1 MQEQNLKFLKEILSE
16 QYEEKIVENII
27 KGYDLKKPVT
37 LRVNT
42 IKTTVDNVKEELI
55 KDGIEYEEVNW
66 YKEALIIRNVKEDE
80 IKKLKIYE
88 NGDIYLQ
95 SLSSMLPP
103 IMLNPKEGENVLD
116 MTAAPGGKTTQM
128 AVITHNKAFI
138 TACEKN
144 KIRAERLK
152 YNLQKQGA
160 GCVNVMT
167 EDARRLSD
175 FFSFDKI
182 LLDAPCSGSGT
193 KNVFEERFSKELIKK
208 SSNVQEA
215 LLQKALKILKPGGEM
230 IYSTCSILKQ
240 ENEDILKKV
249 LMKSNARIE
258 PIEPIIEIP
267 TLPVNIEGT
276 VCVCPT
282 DLYEGFFVAKIQK

>member
-1 MQEQNLKFLKEILSE
+1 MQEKNLKFLKEILSE

-66 YKEALIIRNVKEDE
+66 YKEALIIRNVREDE

-276 VCVCPT
+276 VCVYPT